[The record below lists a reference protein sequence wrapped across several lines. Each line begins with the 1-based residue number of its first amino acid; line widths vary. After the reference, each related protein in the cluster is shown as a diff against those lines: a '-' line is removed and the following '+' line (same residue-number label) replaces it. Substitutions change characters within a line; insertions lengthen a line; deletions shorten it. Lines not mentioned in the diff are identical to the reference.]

1 MARRRFNAVTLIAV
15 TTAIMT
21 VARLAINRADK
32 NRPGNAQGLNIRV
45 TLCDDPNDRVQCQ

>member
-21 VARLAINRADK
+21 VVRLAINRADK
-32 NRPGNAQGLNIRV
+32 NRPGNARGLNIRV